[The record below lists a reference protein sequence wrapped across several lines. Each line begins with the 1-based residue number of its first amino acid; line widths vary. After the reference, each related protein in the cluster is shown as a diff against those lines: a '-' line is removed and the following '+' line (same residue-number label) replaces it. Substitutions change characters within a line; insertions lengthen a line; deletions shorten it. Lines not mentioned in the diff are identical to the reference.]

1 MIPYTRDPQQTIPTS
16 AVKII
21 GLGGAGANMLERIAL
36 DGMEGAELLALN
48 TDVRTL
54 AACVAREKIQLGVNL
69 TKGLGAGG
77 DPELGHQA
85 MLESE
90 EQIRASIKGRR
101 IVFLCTGLGGGTGS
115 GASPIVTRIARE
127 EGAFVV
133 VFATMPFAFEGRR
146 RREQAETALN
156 ELAVLSNAL
165 VTFDN
170 NRMGE
175 LVLAKQGIHEAFA
188 AADHM
193 ICESIK
199 AVIRLVIRPG
209 LINVGLDDLMSAL
222 RTNRSRCLFGSGI
235 ANGKDRASKALK
247 NALNSPLLDQGTLL
261 KDAQTVLVHL
271 SGGEDLTLFE
281 IELLMQR
288 LQKFVPDR
296 AHVLFGAAIDPAMGD
311 SLSITLI
318 SALPEDSLAMAPRES
333 LSHRSPENPLL
344 DPSQGF
350 TSPPVKIAS
359 YLAAFDD
366 EPEAPAATKT
376 APPRTPEPA
385 PRREPEPQPE
395 PEPAPAPASSL
406 SKFRKAA
413 TSIAA
418 AAVPSLFDN
427 DRPFAEPELAVSEK
441 KVEAPA
447 DELDAFTFT
456 DPAPPEPEPEPEIE
470 LEPEPEPTPEPE
482 PQEEEILYSAE
493 DEPEPEPIEDF
504 ESGETRSSPPT
515 FIPGPK
521 RRPSL
526 TAPWGKTRNSNFP
539 EDIADEVSAD
549 EDVKPSEPEPAP
561 SPSSST
567 PSEQPKL
574 KLGVKP
580 AGPQSELSLD
590 STPRGRFEGESP
602 NVFDGEDLDLPPF
615 LRKKK

>member
-1 MIPYTRDPQQTIPTS
+1 MIPYSRDPQQMIPTS

-48 TDVRTL
+48 TDTRTL
-54 AACVAREKIQLGVNL
+54 ASCLAAEKIQLGVNL
-69 TKGLGAGG
+69 TKGLGSGG

-85 MLESE
+85 VLESE
-90 EQIRASIKGRR
+90 ESIRASIHGRR

-115 GASPIVTRIARE
+115 GAAPIVTRIARE

-199 AVIRLVIRPG
+199 AVIRLVVRPG

-222 RTNRSRCLFGSGI
+222 RTNRSRCLFGSGL
-235 ANGKDRASKALK
+235 AEGKDRAAKALK
-247 NALNSPLLDQGTLL
+247 NALNSPLLDQGALL

-281 IELLMQR
+281 IELLMQQ
-288 LQKFVPDR
+288 LQKFVPEK
-296 AHVLFGAAIDPAMGD
+296 AHVLFGAAVDPAMGD

-318 SALPEDSLAMAPRES
+318 SALPEDSLAMPSQES
-333 LSHRSPENPLL
+333 LSQRAQEIPIS
-344 DPSQGF
+344 DPNQGF
-350 TSPPVKIAS
+350 TPMPSTTIA
-359 YLAAFDD
+359 ARMA
-366 EPEAPAATKT
+366 EIIAK
-376 APPRTPEPA
+376 
-385 PRREPEPQPE
+385 PQPE
-395 PEPAPAPASSL
+395 PEPD
-406 SKFRKAA
+406 F
-413 TSIAA
+413 
-418 AAVPSLFDN
+418 
-427 DRPFAEPELAVSEK
+427 
-441 KVEAPA
+441 
-447 DELDAFTFT
+447 
-456 DPAPPEPEPEPEIE
+456 EPEPESESEHTAVLAEPLFEEEMAAIT
-470 LEPEPEPTPEPE
+470 EPEHEIFETPELDELPAQTEPPSPE
-482 PQEEEILYSAE
+482 ATEA
-493 DEPEPEPIEDF
+493 
-504 ESGETRSSPPT
+504 SSPT
-515 FIPGPK
+515 ASYVPGPK

-526 TAPWGKTRNSNFP
+526 TAPWGKSSASPFP
-539 EDIADEVSAD
+539 EDIADDKELEELAPPPEPFSLAEVT
-549 EDVKPSEPEPAP
+549 EPEP
-561 SPSSST
+561 
-567 PSEQPKL
+567 PKL
-574 KLGVKP
+574 TLGIKP
-580 AGPQSELSLD
+580 SGPQSELSLD
-590 STPRGRFEGESP
+590 SKPRGRFEGESP
-602 NVFDGEDLDLPPF
+602 NVFEGEDLDLPPF